1 MPNSD
6 LIIENSVILYF
17 EQALQYETTARKVR
31 MEAYIGQVL
40 LVGFN
45 FVPQGW
51 ALCDGSLLQIA
62 QYDALFNLLGT
73 TYGGDGVQTF
83 GLPDLRGRTPI
94 SFGQGRGLSPYNIGQ
109 TGGAERVTLTV
120 PNYPAHNHLLL
131 GTSNTGG
138 SQTPA
143 QSFLAAGQTVYNV
156 ESPIEGM
163 NPAMCG
169 PSPGNSLPH
178 DNLQPYLVC
187 NWIISLFGIYPS
199 QS

>member
-1 MPNSD
+1 M
-6 LIIENSVILYF
+6 ILYF
-17 EQALQYETTARKVR
+17 EQALRYDATGRKVR

-45 FVPQGW
+45 FVPVGW
-51 ALCDGSLLQIA
+51 ARCDGSLLPISE
-62 QYDALFNLLGT
+62 YDVLFNLIGT

-83 GLPDLRGRTPI
+83 ALPDLRGRTPI
-94 SFGQGRGLSPYNIGQ
+94 SSGQGPGLSPYSIGQ
-109 TGGAERVTLTV
+109 HGGTEQVTLTV

-131 GTSNTGG
+131 GTSNDGG

-143 QSFLAAGQTVYNV
+143 QSFLASGKNIYNV

-169 PSPGNSLPH
+169 PSPGNSQPH

-187 NWIISLFGIYPS
+187 NWIISLFGIFPS
-199 QS
+199 QG